1 MNSTVRSVLASA
13 ILLILTIP
21 AGAGAGAEIPDQ
33 AVCQVCAVNGE
44 HKGPEKVASA
54 SMIDGVTYYFCSKK
68 CQDSF
73 NADPAAYVLPSIPW
87 PAPKASVRRLDGVM
101 LPLEGPRKKL
111 TLVNFW
117 KAAGCVPCEEAVS
130 GLEQLLHE
138 RGYRGLAIL
147 GISMDSDRNA
157 VEAFLHAHQPTY
169 PVAMDLGDEPAWA
182 AFHVKTAPTSFLIDR
197 QGQVVGRWAGK
208 TDPAAMLAT
217 VDSVLASTPQ
227 R

>member
-21 AGAGAGAEIPDQ
+21 AGAGAEIPDR

-44 HKGPEKVASA
+44 HNGPEKVAAA
-54 SMIDGVTYYFCSKK
+54 SMIDGVTYTFCSKK
-68 CQDSF
+68 CQDAF

-87 PAPKASVRRLDGVM
+87 PAPRASVRRLDGVV
-101 LPLEGPRKKL
+101 LPLEGPRQKL

-117 KAAGCVPCEEAVS
+117 KAAGCDACEEAMS
-130 GLEQLLHE
+130 GLERLQHD

-147 GISMDSDRNA
+147 GISMDSDRGT
-157 VEAFLHAHQPTY
+157 VEGYLHTRQLTY

-182 AFHVKTAPTSFLIDR
+182 AFHVKTVPTSFLIDR
-197 QGQVVGRWAGK
+197 QGRVVGRWAGK

-217 VDSVLASTPQ
+217 VDSVLATMT